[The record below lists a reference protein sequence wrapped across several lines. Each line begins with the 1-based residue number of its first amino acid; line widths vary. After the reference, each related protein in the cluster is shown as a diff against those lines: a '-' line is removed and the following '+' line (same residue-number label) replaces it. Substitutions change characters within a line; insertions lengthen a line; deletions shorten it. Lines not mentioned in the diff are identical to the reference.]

1 MTDTAISPLR
11 QRMIE
16 DMTIRK
22 LGAKTQAGYI
32 RAVKNFATFLGH
44 SPDRAGIDDIRR
56 YQLHLASGGLGVPS
70 VNAAMTA
77 LRLFF
82 KVTLRRGEAVEDI
95 VFAREPRRLPVVL
108 SPEEVARLLAAA
120 PDIQYQA
127 ALSIAYGAGLRA
139 SEVISLKVGD
149 IDSTRM
155 LIRVDQGKGHKDRYV
170 MLSPPLLHLLR
181 RWWLVKRPRVWLFPG
196 QVPGAPLTV
205 RQLNR
210 AIHEAART
218 CGSRTTPAA
227 TATARSARRSLPR
240 NGWPSGKPNC
250 CRCPTST
257 SCSVCRRRSP
267 PSPGRTR
274 PSFTACC
281 SRLRPRRLSPL
292 PRTPSTLARASD

>member
-210 AIHEAART
+210 AIHEAARRAGIDKRVGMHILRHSFAT
-218 CGSRTTPAA
+218 HLLEQKTDIRVIQVLLGHKKLDTTA
-227 TATARSARRSLPR
+227 LY
-240 NGWPSGKPNC
+240 
-250 CRCPTST
+250 
-257 SCSVCRRRSP
+257 
-267 PSPGRTR
+267 TR
-274 PSFTACC
+274 VAIKAIGEVT
-281 SRLRPRRLSPL
+281 SPL
-292 PRTPSTLARASD
+292 DLLLTEVRPPA